1 MRRAKLS
8 LHPCCFISNLEHLTR
23 KLSGFCASPVTC
35 ASSDPKEPHLRAV
48 VSRTDGTA
56 ERRNFTPGAPWTEV
70 PVSRAGTHVPR

>member
-23 KLSGFCASPVTC
+23 KLSGLCASQSLAHHRTPT
-35 ASSDPKEPHLRAV
+35 EPHLRAV

-56 ERRNFTPGAPWTEV
+56 VR
-70 PVSRAGTHVPR
+70 